1 MIKNDIV
8 TMLLMGLIAGSCNQ
22 PSVESS
28 NKVPIPY
35 YAEKVDSVLN
45 LMTLEEKIGQMNQ
58 YTSDLQT
65 TGPSKKDSTKL
76 DQIRQGKVGSML
88 NVKGASNTRRFQ
100 EAAMESRLRIPLLF
114 GLDVIHGMRTIYP
127 IPLAEAAS
135 FNLDLI
141 KRTAAAA
148 AKEASSEGIH
158 WTFAPMVDV
167 SRDAR
172 WGRVMEGSGE
182 DTWYGCRVAEARVRG
197 FQGESLADTTTILA
211 CAKHFAAYGAC
222 IGGRD
227 YNTVDLSRITLHEVY
242 LPPFRAALDAG
253 VSTFMNAFN
262 EVNGIP
268 ATGNTYL
275 LRDILKGDWGFD
287 GFVVSDWNSVGEMV
301 NHGFVNNLKGAAYN
315 GVIAGCDMDMESRA
329 YTSHLKELVKEGIVD
344 ESYIDDAVRRI
355 LLKKFELG
363 LFDDPFKYCSEEREK
378 RTVLSDELRQVAR
391 EAGASSIVLLK
402 NEGEALPLD
411 KPQNIAVIGALAD
424 SKIDMLGSWAIEGVK
439 DEVITVM
446 EGIKNKF
453 KNSIVTYSEGYDLE
467 TNELKLNDAYR
478 AAANADVVVV
488 AVGERA
494 YQSGEARSMAH
505 IDVPKEHQQIVM
517 DLKKKGKKVVV
528 LVMGG
533 RPLVFNE
540 LEPYA
545 DAILMTWWLGTEAGN
560 SIADVL
566 AGDYNPS
573 GKLPMTF
580 PATIGQ
586 VPIYYNYKNTGRP
599 NQPGFMSYTC
609 GYLDQ
614 DYRPAY
620 PFGYGLSY
628 TSFKISEPVT
638 DRNTY
643 KMGESVS
650 CKVIVKNTGEYTG
663 KETLQLYIRDLVSSV
678 TRPVKELRGLQQITL
693 EPGEQKEVSFSLEK
707 EDLGFYNKDLEYVV
721 EPGDFEIMVGNS
733 SDNVKKC
740 IISYN

>member
-1 MIKNDIV
+1 MNKNSIF

-22 PSVESS
+22 PPVVSIRVAG
-28 NKVPIPY
+28 P
-35 YAEKVDSVLN
+35 YAEKVDSVLK

-58 YTSDLQT
+58 YTSDLQA
-65 TGPSKKDSTKL
+65 TGPSRKDSTKL
-76 DQIRQGKVGSML
+76 DQIRRGRVGSML
-88 NVKGASNTRRFQ
+88 NVKGASNTRHFQ

-135 FNLDLI
+135 FNLDLME
-141 KRTAAAA
+141 RTAAAA

-172 WGRVMEGSGE
+172 WGRVMEGAGE

-262 EVNGIP
+262 EVDGIP

-275 LRDILKGDWGFD
+275 LRDILKGDWNFN

-301 NHGFVNNLKGAAYN
+301 NHGFVADLKGAAYN
-315 GVIAGCDMDMESRA
+315 GVTAGCDMDMESRA
-329 YTSHLKELVKEGIVD
+329 YTSHLEELVKEGVVD

-363 LFDDPFKYCSEEREK
+363 LFDDPFKYCSEAREK

-402 NEGEALPLD
+402 NEGEVLPLD

-439 DEVITVM
+439 DEVVTVID
-446 EGIKNKF
+446 GIKNKF
-453 KNSIVTYSEGYDLE
+453 KNSKVTYSEGYDLE

-505 IDVPKEHQQIVM
+505 IDVPKEHQKIVM

-540 LEPYA
+540 IEPYA

-566 AGDYNPS
+566 SGDYNPS

-599 NQPGFMSYTC
+599 SQSGFMSYTC

-628 TSFKISEPVT
+628 TSFEMSEPVT
-638 DRNTY
+638 DRDTY
-643 KMGESVS
+643 KMGEPVL
-650 CKVIVKNTGEYTG
+650 CKVIVKNTGKYKG
-663 KETLQLYIRDLVSSV
+663 KETVQLYIRDLVSSV

-707 EDLGFYNKDLEYVV
+707 RDLGFYNKELEYVV

-740 IISYN
+740 IISYK

>member
-1 MIKNDIV
+1 MIDRFVFI
-8 TMLLMGLIAGSCNQ
+8 LLLAGLMAGSCTQ
-22 PSVESS
+22 APFGVKSDV
-28 NKVPIPY
+28 KGVY
-35 YAEKVDSVLN
+35 DEKVDSVLA

-58 YTSDLQT
+58 YSSDLQM
-65 TGPSKKDSTKL
+65 TGPSRKDSTKL
-76 DQIRQGKVGSML
+76 DQIRKGLVGSML
-88 NVKGASNTRRFQ
+88 NVKGVANTRLFQ
-100 EAAMESRLRIPLLF
+100 KAAMESRLRIPLLF

-135 FNLDLI
+135 FNLNLI
-141 KRTAAAA
+141 ERTAAAA

-172 WGRVMEGSGE
+172 WGRVMEGAGE

-197 FQGESLADTTTILA
+197 FQGKSLADTTTIMA

-227 YNTVDLSRITLHEVY
+227 YNTVDISRITLHEVY
-242 LPPFRAALDAG
+242 LPPFRAALNAG

-262 EVNGIP
+262 ELNGIP
-268 ATGNTYL
+268 ATANRYL
-275 LRDILKGDWGFD
+275 LRDILKGEWKFD

-301 NHGFVNNLKGAAYN
+301 NHGFVADLKEAAYN
-315 GVIAGCDMDMESRA
+315 GVVAGCDMDMESRA
-329 YTSHLKELVKEGIVD
+329 YTSHLERLVKDGVIN

-363 LFDDPFKYCSEEREK
+363 LFDDPFRYCSEDREK

-402 NEGEALPLD
+402 NEEEALPLD
-411 KPQNIAVIGALAD
+411 KPRNIAVIGALAD

-439 DEVITVM
+439 DQAVTVLD
-446 EGIKNKF
+446 GIKEKF
-453 KNSIVTYSEGYDLE
+453 KSSVVTYSEGYDLE
-467 TNELKLNDAYR
+467 NNELKLNDAYR

-488 AVGERA
+488 AVGERF

-505 IDVPKEHQQIVM
+505 IEVPKEHQKIVM
-517 DLKKKGKKVVV
+517 ELKKKGKKVVV

-566 AGDYNPS
+566 SGDYNPS

-599 NQPGFMSYTC
+599 SQPGFMSYTC

-628 TSFKISEPVT
+628 TSFEISEPVT
-638 DRNTY
+638 DRNAY

-650 CKVIVKNTGEYTG
+650 CKVVVKNTGKYTG
-663 KETLQLYIRDLVSSV
+663 KETLQLYIRDMVSSV
-678 TRPVKELRGLQQITL
+678 IRPVKELRGVQQITL
-693 EPGEQKEVSFSLEK
+693 EPGEQKEVSFSLKK
-707 EDLGFYNKDLEYVV
+707 EDLGFYNNDLEYVV

-733 SDNVKKC
+733 SYNVKKC
-740 IISYN
+740 TISYN

>member
-1 MIKNDIV
+1 MNKNSIF

-22 PSVESS
+22 PPVVSIRVAG
-28 NKVPIPY
+28 P
-35 YAEKVDSVLN
+35 YAEKVDSVLK

-58 YTSDLQT
+58 YTSDLQA
-65 TGPSKKDSTKL
+65 TGPSRKDSTKL
-76 DQIRQGKVGSML
+76 DQIRRGRVGSML
-88 NVKGASNTRRFQ
+88 NVKGASNTRHFQ

-135 FNLDLI
+135 FNLDLME
-141 KRTAAAA
+141 RTAAAA

-172 WGRVMEGSGE
+172 WGRVMEGAGE

-262 EVNGIP
+262 EVDGIP

-275 LRDILKGDWGFD
+275 LRDILKGDWNFN

-301 NHGFVNNLKGAAYN
+301 NHGFVADLKGAAYN
-315 GVIAGCDMDMESRA
+315 GVTAGCDMDMESRA
-329 YTSHLKELVKEGIVD
+329 YTSHLEELVKEGVVD

-363 LFDDPFKYCSEEREK
+363 LFDDPFKYCSEAREK

-402 NEGEALPLD
+402 NEGEVLPLD

-439 DEVITVM
+439 DEVVTVID
-446 EGIKNKF
+446 GIKNKF
-453 KNSIVTYSEGYDLE
+453 KNSKVTYSEGYDLE

-505 IDVPKEHQQIVM
+505 IDVPKEHQKIVM

-540 LEPYA
+540 MEPYA

-566 AGDYNPS
+566 SGDYNPS

-599 NQPGFMSYTC
+599 SQSGFMSYTC

-628 TSFKISEPVT
+628 TSFEMSEPVT
-638 DRNTY
+638 DRDTY
-643 KMGESVS
+643 KMGEPVL
-650 CKVIVKNTGEYTG
+650 CKVIVKNTGKYKG
-663 KETLQLYIRDLVSSV
+663 KETVQLYIRDLVSSV
-678 TRPVKELRGLQQITL
+678 TRPVKELRGFQQITL

-707 EDLGFYNKDLEYVV
+707 RDLGFYNKELEYVV

-740 IISYN
+740 IISYK